1 MLSKSRLT
9 IVFGVLLIFIGIVVT
24 IYESYQP
31 SPVGATV
38 NLWGLVVV
46 IIGVIIA
53 IFGGVWKFV
62 SKD

>member
-1 MLSKSRLT
+1 M
-9 IVFGVLLIFIGIVVT
+9 LIFIGIVVT
-24 IYESYQP
+24 IYEIYQP
-31 SPVGATV
+31 SGGYRK
-38 NLWGLVVV
+38 LMGLVVV